1 MSDVRLDAGQ
11 TAPAFTLPDQDGA
24 PVSLADFA
32 GRRVILYFYPEAST
46 PACTDQACELS
57 ENLGSLGEA
66 GYAVIGVSRD
76 EIAALK
82 KFQTEQH
89 LGFPLLSNPALD
101 VLEAYGAWGEKN
113 SYGRIVLG
121 TRRSTFVIDETGTI
135 VHALYNVKA
144 KGHLGM
150 LRKKLHLDA

>member
-1 MSDVRLDAGQ
+1 MSDVRLEPGQ
-11 TAPAFTLPDQDGA
+11 QAPAFTLPNQDGV

-32 GRRVILYFYPEAST
+32 GQRVILYFYPEAST

-57 ENLGSLGEA
+57 ENLGSLASA
-66 GYAVIGVSRD
+66 GYAVVGASRD
-76 EIAALK
+76 EVDALK
-82 KFQTEQH
+82 TFQTEQH

-101 VLEAYGAWGEKN
+101 VLESYGAWGEKN

-121 TRRSTFVIDETGTI
+121 TRRSTFVIDEHGTI

-150 LRKKLHLDA
+150 LRKKLGLSA